1 VTIPTQLLVR
11 ALSREK
17 KGAAENVEKTKTN
30 KREAK
35 KERRKILLM
44 NMLRNLVHLESFRIL
59 EDLKCHNF
67 RC

>member
-1 VTIPTQLLVR
+1 VTISTQLLVR

-17 KGAAENVEKTKTN
+17 KVAAENLEKTETN
-30 KREAK
+30 KGGAK
-35 KERRKILLM
+35 EEMKKILLM
-44 NMLRNLVHLESFRIL
+44 NMLRSLVHLESFRIW